1 MFHNEN
7 KENYDETN
15 MNKRK
20 VINCDKNKNDN
31 ISFAFNKLLNYK
43 QKKFKEI
50 SLSFP
55 DYSNLSTKKL
65 KFAKNDDIKLK
76 EINLLYKS
84 EIKKIFN
91 IQKENLIYE
100 IEYFYNN
107 PSFNYDFVHQKDNNS
122 NFQYINENFI
132 DILLLSYRNKLILNE
147 NIKPIQF
154 IQKEVTFQKRNIY
167 YYHG

>member
-1 MFHNEN
+1 MFLNEN

-15 MNKRK
+15 TNRRK

-55 DYSNLSTKKL
+55 HYSNLSTKKL
-65 KFAKNDDIKLK
+65 KFANKDDIKLK
-76 EINLLYKS
+76 ELNLLYKS
-84 EIKKIFN
+84 EIKKIFK
-91 IQKENLIYE
+91 IQKEKLIYE

-132 DILLLSYRNKLILNE
+132 DILLLSYRNNLILNK
-147 NIKPIQF
+147 NIKPMQF
-154 IQKEVTFQKRNIY
+154 IQKEVTFQKRNILLNI
-167 YYHG
+167 

>member
-55 DYSNLSTKKL
+55 HYSNLSTKKL
-65 KFAKNDDIKLK
+65 KFANKDDIKLK
-76 EINLLYKS
+76 IPE
-84 EIKKIFN
+84 N
-91 IQKENLIYE
+91 II
-100 IEYFYNN
+100 
-107 PSFNYDFVHQKDNNS
+107 S
-122 NFQYINENFI
+122 NFQVIYIHI
-132 DILLLSYRNKLILNE
+132 SY
-147 NIKPIQF
+147 
-154 IQKEVTFQKRNIY
+154 V
-167 YYHG
+167 